1 MADMIRYGKP
11 SLTNLPA
18 DLGKRIFKQIMNT
31 PAPDRA
37 KMKAESDQLLKQMIK
52 DREREDAERTASK

>member
-1 MADMIRYGKP
+1 MDNTTRYGKP

-18 DLGKRIFKQIMNT
+18 DLGKAIFKQIMNT

-37 KMKAESDQLLKQMIK
+37 KMKAESDELLKQMVK
-52 DREREDAERTASK
+52 EREKEEAQLLNN

>member
-1 MADMIRYGKP
+1 MANMTRYGKP
-11 SLTNLPA
+11 SLTNLPT
-18 DLGKRIFKQIMNT
+18 DLGKTIFKQIMNT

-52 DREREDAERTASK
+52 DREREDAEGNTSK